1 MKLAR
6 GTTLLVLLAFCFAY
20 NQVQAEGVER
30 PNVLFI
36 AIDDLNDWIGCLD
49 GHSQAKTP
57 NIDRL
62 AKSGVLFTNAHCQA
76 PICLSLIHI

>member
-6 GTTLLVLLAFCFAY
+6 GTTILVLLAFCFAY
-20 NQVQAEGVER
+20 NQVQAEEVER

-57 NIDRL
+57 NI
-62 AKSGVLFTNAHCQA
+62 
-76 PICLSLIHI
+76 CLLYTSPRPPDKGESRKA